1 MSLVPESVAPRPDL
15 LPRQKPGLDR
25 NHLLRRLAEKPWEF
39 DFFQAV
45 HLLGMFQEDVVEPGA
60 QGPPGREA
68 ARFRARNHLGFA
80 ASQIQEIETGANPS
94 ADEAGSASGPP
105 EMVVNFLGLQGPS
118 GVLPEH
124 YTILI
129 QRLERDKDNPERA
142 AFRAWLDLFNHRL
155 VSFFYRTWT
164 KYRPGV
170 AFVSGFCRRPGGHDQ
185 LTEAMLAVAGK
196 GMLPARGLVGS
207 PPDDDPAHDLQRPG
221 CPPLPPFDDR
231 FLIIHGASL
240 GRRVRTA
247 GGLRSLL
254 ADYLGAPVEVEQFL
268 PAWTFM
274 DEETQVCL
282 SVPRAR
288 ERSRAG
294 FGGLGQGATL
304 GRRFLD
310 RQGRVRLRIGP
321 LDKGS
326 FRQFIPAARRGA
338 QAVAPPL
345 HRIVGDLTRLYL
357 PAGLGFDIRV
367 VAAAGAVPSPVL
379 GSDTPVLG
387 VSVWL
392 RSRDCEGPADD
403 TVLAGD

>member
-1 MSLVPESVAPRPDL
+1 MSPVPDTVASHADL
-15 LPRQKPGLDR
+15 LPRQKPGLER
-25 NHLLRRLAEKPWEF
+25 NRLLRRLAERPWEF

-45 HLLGMFQEDVVEPGA
+45 YLLGLFQEDVVEPGA

-68 ARFRARNHLGFA
+68 ARFRARNHIGFA
-80 ASQIQEIETGANPS
+80 ASQIQDIQPESTTADNGQGAS
-94 ADEAGSASGPP
+94 GGPP

-129 QRLERDKDNPERA
+129 QRMERDKDNPERT

-155 VSFFYRTWT
+155 TSFFYRTWA

-170 AFVSGFCRRPGGHDQ
+170 ALVSGFCRRPGGHDQ
-185 LTEAMLAVAGK
+185 PTEAMLAVAGK
-196 GMLPARGLVGS
+196 GMLPVRGLVGRA
-207 PPDDDPAHDLQRPG
+207 PDDDPAHDLQRPG

-247 GGLRSLL
+247 GGLRALL
-254 ADYLGAPVEVEQFL
+254 ADYLGAPVEVEQFM
-268 PAWTFM
+268 AFWTHM

-282 SVPRAR
+282 SVPRAQ
-288 ERSRAG
+288 ERARSG
-294 FGGLGQGATL
+294 FGGLGEGATL

-321 LDKGS
+321 LDRGS

-338 QAVAPPL
+338 EALTPPL
-345 HRIVGDLTRLYL
+345 HRIVRDLALLYL
-357 PAGLGFDIRV
+357 PPGVGFDMRL
-367 VAAAGAVPSPVL
+367 VAAAGAVPAPIL
-379 GSDTPVLG
+379 GGDTPVLG
-387 VSVWL
+387 VSLWL
-392 RSRDCEGPADD
+392 RSRDCADPADD
-403 TVLAGD
+403 AVLAGN